1 MHPLKDSVKP
11 RGTRRQTQ
19 AAETRKLVLTAAR
32 RLFAERGYSATTMAA
47 IAVGAGVVQ
56 QTIYDSFGSK
66 RGLILALLEV
76 MDEEAGIA
84 EIVPQIAASDDPRQA
99 LALGVR
105 LTRQLN
111 ERCADLIQAITS
123 AAPVE
128 PDVAVAYEDGMAR
141 HRAGMKWMVEK
152 IARDKG
158 LREGMTAEEAA
169 AIVTVMTAVT
179 AYTSLHK
186 DFGWSFDECEERL
199 TSSLVAML
207 IEGEPRP

>member
-1 MHPLKDSVKP
+1 MKDPVKP
-11 RGTRRQTQ
+11 SGTRRQAQ
-19 AAETRKLVLTAAR
+19 AAETRKLVLSAAR
-32 RLFAERGYSATTMAA
+32 RLFAERGYSATTMAE
-47 IAVGAGVVQ
+47 IAVEAGVVQ

-84 EIVPQIAASDDPRQA
+84 EIVPQIAATDDPRQA

-111 ERCADLIQAITS
+111 ERCADLVQAITS

-128 PDVAVAYEDGMAR
+128 PDVAAAYEDGMAR
-141 HRAGMKWMVEK
+141 HRAGVKWMVDK
-152 IARDKG
+152 IARADA
-158 LREGMTAEEAA
+158 LREWMTAEEAA
-169 AIVTVMTAVT
+169 AIVTVMTAPS

-199 TSSLVAML
+199 TSSLAAML
-207 IEGEPRP
+207 IEGEPRPRT